1 MRVGARVDGM
11 ENASEPLINV
21 VRTNK
26 PKTLIGLSQKACG
39 WNRCFSLHL
48 SQTRQPPADR
58 RLLTHP
64 MTHQWNVVSPALSL
78 NRDSKPQGE
87 PMERRV
93 EEDGKS
99 ESRPVMGWIVIER

>member
-11 ENASEPLINV
+11 ENVSEPLINV

-39 WNRCFSLHL
+39 WHRCFSLHL
-48 SQTRQPPADR
+48 SQTIQPPADR

-64 MTHQWNVVSPALSL
+64 MAHKWNVVSPALSL

-87 PMERRV
+87 PMGHRV

-99 ESRPVMGWIVIER
+99 EGHPVMGWIGIKR